1 MNKTLNSSISE
12 LHDLMLPFLKPP
24 AKIEWTPVT
33 GNGILDWT
41 QSPILAAL
49 DEYLDSN
56 LGPQGMNSLVNKA
69 TQDTGNF
76 KITLPSPVTILSKN
90 SSIGSIVLTLDE
102 IELQGLN
109 TFQSF
114 DLFEPHNISSL
125 SSKIGLSDFGFIVT
139 ITLDASLSPK
149 QSKPLNFKETM
160 SIELDISGMSLNTD
174 AILAVNTSSFSEM
187 YVGQI
192 ASDFMCAL
200 RPLHTLNMTRL
211 DLAFDDVQL
220 NITGM
225 SSPELE
231 KLLNEAINT
240 VDTLYTKSVSEA
252 LKHFL
257 AHDGAVMFNTL
268 STSFLEASHMQS
280 CPIPPQHPKEKL
292 IDWKDSSLINMFD
305 SLVAMGVPFLDNIVN
320 ILTGGTG
327 DLSLPAISVGP
338 KDFGQFGVLRFD
350 LKSANVTG
358 LNTFDTKD
366 FYVAVPDSKN
376 EYALDTRI
384 ELGFQTPMG
393 LDAEIAFDWKTE
405 DWEFNDD
412 FIVNVDIWDL
422 LLNFTSI
429 LKVDG
434 AALNAMALSELANK
448 CSLTTIKYVGFDTTT
463 SSISLGN
470 FSMHGKCVNC
480 T

>member
-1 MNKTLNSSISE
+1 
-12 LHDLMLPFLKPP
+12 
-24 AKIEWTPVT
+24 
-33 GNGILDWT
+33 
-41 QSPILAAL
+41 
-49 DEYLDSN
+49 
-56 LGPQGMNSLVNKA
+56 
-69 TQDTGNF
+69 
-76 KITLPSPVTILSKN
+76 
-90 SSIGSIVLTLDE
+90 
-102 IELQGLN
+102 
-109 TFQSF
+109 
-114 DLFEPHNISSL
+114 
-125 SSKIGLSDFGFIVT
+125 
-139 ITLDASLSPK
+139 
-149 QSKPLNFKETM
+149 
-160 SIELDISGMSLNTD
+160 MSLNTD

-187 YVGQI
+187 YVVKSQVI
-192 ASDFMCAL
+192 SCVCAS
-200 RPLHTLNMTRL
+200 HTLNMTRL

-220 NITGM
+220 NVTGM

-231 KLLNEAINT
+231 KLLNDAINT
-240 VDTLYTKSVSEA
+240 VDTLYTSVGSVE
-252 LKHFL
+252 
-257 AHDGAVMFNTL
+257 TL
-268 STSFLEASHMQS
+268 SRTRRCGDVQHTLDIVSGGISYAELSGS
-280 CPIPPQHPKEKL
+280 PQHPAEKL
-292 IDWKDSSLINMFD
+292 IDWKDSSLIMFD

-327 DLSLPAISVGP
+327 DLSIPAISIGP

-366 FYVAVPDSKN
+366 FYVAVPDNKN
-376 EYALDTRI
+376 KYALDSRI

-422 LLNFTSI
+422 ILNFTSI

-470 FSMHGKCVNC
+470 FSMHGRCVNC
-480 T
+480 TLCSSVYHSLYHSNTNTPTGTGDMPEDFNIDLIIYLK

>member
-1 MNKTLNSSISE
+1 
-12 LHDLMLPFLKPP
+12 
-24 AKIEWTPVT
+24 
-33 GNGILDWT
+33 
-41 QSPILAAL
+41 
-49 DEYLDSN
+49 
-56 LGPQGMNSLVNKA
+56 
-69 TQDTGNF
+69 
-76 KITLPSPVTILSKN
+76 
-90 SSIGSIVLTLDE
+90 
-102 IELQGLN
+102 
-109 TFQSF
+109 
-114 DLFEPHNISSL
+114 
-125 SSKIGLSDFGFIVT
+125 
-139 ITLDASLSPK
+139 
-149 QSKPLNFKETM
+149 
-160 SIELDISGMSLNTD
+160 
-174 AILAVNTSSFSEM
+174 
-187 YVGQI
+187 
-192 ASDFMCAL
+192 
-200 RPLHTLNMTRL
+200 
-211 DLAFDDVQL
+211 
-220 NITGM
+220 
-225 SSPELE
+225 
-231 KLLNEAINT
+231 
-240 VDTLYTKSVSEA
+240 
-252 LKHFL
+252 
-257 AHDGAVMFNTL
+257 
-268 STSFLEASHMQS
+268 MQS